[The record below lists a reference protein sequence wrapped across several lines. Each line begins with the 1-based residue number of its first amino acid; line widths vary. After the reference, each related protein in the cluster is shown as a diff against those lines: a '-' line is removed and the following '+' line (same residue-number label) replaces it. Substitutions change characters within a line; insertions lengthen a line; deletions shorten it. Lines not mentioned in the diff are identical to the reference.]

1 MTWSFVGFFGNIY
14 SESTILELLQSLN
27 QKADYKEAESTSATV
42 TGFDLRP
49 VRQMVVCFLRSKL
62 GNNRFANKF

>member
-1 MTWSFVGFFGNIY
+1 MGFLGSIY

-27 QKADYKEAESTSATV
+27 QKVDYKEAESTSATV